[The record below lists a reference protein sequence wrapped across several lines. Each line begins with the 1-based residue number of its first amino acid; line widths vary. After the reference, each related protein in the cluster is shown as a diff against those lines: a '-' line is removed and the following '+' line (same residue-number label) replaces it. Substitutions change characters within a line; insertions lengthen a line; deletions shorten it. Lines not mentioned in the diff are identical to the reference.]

1 MQKRLNIVRDQK
13 NYWKLSATPL
23 VMITK
28 QQIRN
33 DYINKITLK
42 TDEKKIKYY
51 QISKKLL

>member
-13 NYWKLSATPL
+13 NYWKLSATSL